1 MKQLLVDLGP
11 KLYMNCVPNGIIME
25 QFQPSMI
32 DEDFQ
37 LCENFLE
44 KFVIVLLTSS
54 FNFDISKT
62 SRFPM
67 KNKIESDKKTK
78 I

>member
-1 MKQLLVDLGP
+1 MKQLLVYLGP
-11 KLYMNCVPNGIIME
+11 NLYMNCVPNGIIME

-44 KFVIVLLTSS
+44 KFVIVNVI
-54 FNFDISKT
+54 F
-62 SRFPM
+62 
-67 KNKIESDKKTK
+67 
-78 I
+78 